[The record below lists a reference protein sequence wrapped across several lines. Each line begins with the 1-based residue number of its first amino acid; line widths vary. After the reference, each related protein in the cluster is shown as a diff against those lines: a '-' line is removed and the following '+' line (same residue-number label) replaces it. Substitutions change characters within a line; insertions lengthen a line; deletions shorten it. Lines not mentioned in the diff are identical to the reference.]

1 MCLSSVAT
9 IVNAGAVA
17 IPTAKLG
24 AKREH
29 YSEALGLRIHSAASR
44 LSFSKQCED
53 TKGRFALTW
62 FSFNA
67 AYSKELGSTSIAKSV
82 VLDHQCVYQ
91 PLLNHHSCILSHENW
106 QEHSKASKQPTNA
119 LRLCKNKATILGII
133 FCRLYILRNQLTHD
147 GITWINNASRNQLRD
162 VIAIFGSLLPA
173 LIHTMMA
180 NKFVHLVEFKTAA
193 THSDAHLVF
202 NK

>member
-24 AKREH
+24 AKRDH
-29 YSEALGLRIHSAASR
+29 YSEVLGLCIHSAASR

-53 TKGRFALTW
+53 TNGRFALTW

-106 QEHSKASKQPTNA
+106 QEHSKASKQTTIVPLFRKYT
-119 LRLCKNKATILGII
+119 ATVLGNIS
-133 FCRLYILRNQLTHD
+133 CRLYTLRNQFTRD
-147 GITWINNASRNQLRD
+147 STTWNNNASRNQLRD
-162 VIAIFGSLLPA
+162 AIAVFGILLSA
-173 LIHTMMA
+173 SIEIMMN
-180 NKFVHLVEFKTAA
+180 NKDAHWVGFQAAA
-193 THSDAHLVF
+193 TQRDAHLVF